1 MYFIGTKLFYVRLC
15 SKSSEMYNKIKCM
28 LIAFCFCEE
37 LYEYYAQKDGK
48 KVIKDRTL
56 EILLRFG
63 KNNSKNPI
71 FLGEKCFY

>member
-48 KVIKDRTL
+48 KVRTL
-56 EILLRFG
+56 DILLSFG
-63 KNNSKNPI
+63 KNNSRIPL